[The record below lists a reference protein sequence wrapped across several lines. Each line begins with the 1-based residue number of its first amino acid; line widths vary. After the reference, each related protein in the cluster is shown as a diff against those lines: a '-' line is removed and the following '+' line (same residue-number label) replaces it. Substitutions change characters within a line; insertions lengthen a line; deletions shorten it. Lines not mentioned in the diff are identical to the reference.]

1 MRHVDAVET
10 TPLPDPLEREL
21 DTGARCVAVVVDST
35 GGEPS
40 HTDSGADRAAA
51 GRPTRRA
58 SASIFRVGDG
68 YVLKCNDADGGVG
81 TVAMRA
87 DQLEEYLERVR
98 HDDAWTYLS
107 VAEGMAVGDRE
118 PARSEFQA
126 RG

>member
-10 TPLPDPLEREL
+10 AALPGPLGREL
-21 DTGARCVAVVVDST
+21 AAGARCVAVVIDST

-40 HTDSGADRAAA
+40 QRNPGADRAAA

-58 SASIFRVGDG
+58 SASVFRVGDG
-68 YVLKCNDADGGVG
+68 YVVKCNDAVGGVG

-87 DQLEEYLERVR
+87 DQLEEYVERVR
-98 HDDAWTYLS
+98 RDGAWTYLS
-107 VAEGMAVGDRE
+107 VAEGKAVGGRE
-118 PARSEFQA
+118 PARGESPA